1 MSVSNEA
8 LEQFIINNQS
18 DLERIKTGLNAF
30 NIFNVLGVQHR
41 EIRHSNFLGWLF
53 DPNESHQL
61 GDIFLK
67 GLFKLIQEIGVLKEH
82 DYVNLLL
89 QDLKATQVYRES
101 VHNID
106 ILLVNE
112 VLGFSICIE
121 NKIKADYS
129 DHQLE
134 KYYTFVEANYTN
146 IDNRMYLTLTPFE
159 NDNHLDFLAGDNYTN
174 ISYKGIVKLIKANK
188 THIDKAVPTV
198 RESINQ
204 YLAMTEKSVIHSSEE
219 VRLAQKI
226 YKKYKDE
233 IEFIIKNKPD
243 FVGHKQSVVNCFNE
257 GGLGDFEIIKNDS
270 HKHIIRVMPKN
281 KALQAIFRDT
291 DFKSWGGDYMF
302 CMEFFVQKNHIWLK
316 WCFGDIRDDNKRT
329 VCQEKKTRMVNAMKN
344 FDCFKNSGLKIDI
357 HEANPEDAFSGI
369 CGVNL
374 FYYDTYVN
382 QDKDF
387 MEYLKEKFN
396 TINAKLIEPWVNEC
410 LLKLSNQ

>member
-1 MSVSNEA
+1 MNVTSKKLEA
-8 LEQFIINNQS
+8 FLVNTQP
-18 DLERIKTGLNAF
+18 DLEAIKIGLNAF

-67 GLFKLIQEIGVLKEH
+67 GLFKLIREIGVLKEH

-89 QDLKATQVYRES
+89 QDLTATQVYRES

-112 VLGFSICIE
+112 NLGFSICIE
-121 NKIKADYS
+121 NKINADYS

-134 KYYTFVEANYTN
+134 KYYTYVEANYGN
-146 IDNRMYLTLTPFE
+146 IKNKMYITLTPFK
-159 NDNHLDFLAGDNYTN
+159 NDNHLNFIAGDNYTN
-174 ISYKGIVKLIKANK
+174 TSYKGIVKLIKANK
-188 THIDKAVPTV
+188 IHIDKALPTV

-204 YLAMTEKSVIHSSEE
+204 YIAMTEKSVIYSSAE
-219 VRLAQKI
+219 VKLAQNI

-243 FVGHKQSVVNCFNE
+243 FVGHKHAVVNCFNE
-257 GGLGDFEIIKNDS
+257 GGLGDFEIIKNES
-270 HKHIIRVMPKN
+270 HKHIIRIIPKN
-281 KALQAIFRDT
+281 KALQAIFKDSN
-291 DFKSWGGDYMF
+291 FNSWGGDYMF
-302 CMEFFVQKNHIWLK
+302 CMEFFIQKNHVWLK
-316 WCFGDIRDDNKRT
+316 WCFGDIRNKEERT
-329 VCQEKKTRMVNAMKN
+329 ICQEKKTRMVNTMKD
-344 FDCFKNSGLKIDI
+344 FECFKNSGLKIDM
-357 HEANPEDAFSGI
+357 HEANPEDAFTGI

-374 FYYDTYVN
+374 FHYDTYVN

-387 MEYLKEKFN
+387 IEFLKEKFN
-396 TINAKLIEPWVNEC
+396 TINANLIEPWVNEC
-410 LLKLSNQ
+410 LLKFTNQ